1 MSHGAPSRID
11 VTRTHLELRS
21 PGALRPVPVPSSSPT
36 LRAAR
41 PIGAA
46 EYRKLYSLIG
56 EQWFWR
62 DRLLWTD
69 DELDAHLAT
78 PGVHVWVLEV
88 AGRTAGY
95 FELQQHS
102 NGAVEVM
109 YFGLAPAFMGEGL
122 GGWLLTRAVQEAFAL
137 GGTRVIL
144 NTCTLDAP
152 QALPNYLARGFTI
165 VREER
170 YLLDAPDSHATAGT
184 AAAKPRPAT

>member
-21 PGALRPVPVPSSSPT
+21 PGDLRPVSSPPSSPT
-36 LRAAR
+36 LREAH

-46 EYRKLYSLIG
+46 EYRKLYSLVG

-88 AGRTAGY
+88 AGQTAGY
-95 FELQQHS
+95 FELQQQP

-109 YFGLAPAFMGEGL
+109 YFGLVPAFMGQRL
-122 GGWLLTRAVQEAFAL
+122 GGWMLTRAVQEAFAL

-170 YLLDAPDSHATAGT
+170 YLLDAPDSHAAVRT
-184 AAAKPRPAT
+184 AATEPRSAT